1 MIILA
6 VTSCTAATL
15 RLDGVGGTM
24 IHVVRAEW
32 TKLRHVGFGP
42 GVDIWPA
49 LDAEPWFR
57 AWERYG
63 QLAPSGA
70 SARVSVRYLR

>member
-1 MIILA
+1 MIILT

-15 RLDGVGGTM
+15 RLDGANGTM
-24 IHVVRAEW
+24 IYVVRADW

-42 GVDIWPA
+42 GVNIWSA

-63 QLAPSGA
+63 QLAPPGA